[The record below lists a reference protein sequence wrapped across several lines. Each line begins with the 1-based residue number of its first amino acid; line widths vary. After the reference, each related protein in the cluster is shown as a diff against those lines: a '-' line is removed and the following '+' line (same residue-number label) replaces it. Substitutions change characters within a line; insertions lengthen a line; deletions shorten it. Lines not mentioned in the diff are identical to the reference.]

1 MKIELQKKNF
11 GKKPGDAVL
20 FLHPEQFKFLLKSS
34 QFTNAAEFGGNSV
47 VLKGQIEEYVGVNIE
62 TSTLVTASAA
72 WGAGANLAG
81 HYAYMIDPSAAAGIV
96 WKEKAKVKVVTEDD
110 ERVHKVLLD
119 AWYKMTRINEQAICL
134 GMFLDV

>member
-1 MKIELQKKNF
+1 M
-11 GKKPGDAVL
+11 
-20 FLHPEQFKFLLKSS
+20 
-34 QFTNAAEFGGNSV
+34 
-47 VLKGQIEEYVGVNIE
+47 IE
-62 TSTLVTASAA
+62 TSTLVTASAT
-72 WGAGANLAG
+72 WGASANLSG

-134 GMFLDV
+134 GYFLDV